1 MSQVQ
6 VMRVLVVLAIVL
18 VEVTKVV
25 VVVLTWVILV
35 LELSEELALLD
46 QLVEVAGQQSRVVR
60 RYQRRLA
67 LLQR

>member
-1 MSQVQ
+1 MQ